1 MFEGRNSTVQNS
13 CKYLPCRYVGRF
25 LLARSWQ
32 LTCSLITTQCVHSVE
47 EKYCADKVTLLALT
61 ITATLL
67 IAPAAWADT
76 ISENVFLGST
86 QIGTLTIVQGG
97 SGSCMSFSSTSVC
110 VDIETTGGTTVR
122 LGGPVVGFSGDVN
135 ENGLATDVSNVSFGS
150 LSLGACGGVGKQ
162 TVCLDA
168 KGSLT
173 TNSLIFVLT
182 NADTT
187 TGITV
192 GNVHVASDLCSTGS
206 TCFATTTPT
215 TMLFL
220 SPARWR

>member
-1 MFEGRNSTVQNS
+1 VKN
-13 CKYLPCRYVGRF
+13 
-25 LLARSWQ
+25 
-32 LTCSLITTQCVHSVE
+32 
-47 EKYCADKVTLLALT
+47 KVTLLALT

-76 ISENVFLGST
+76 ISENLFLGST

-168 KGSLT
+168 NGSLT

-192 GNVHVASDLCSTGS
+192 GNVHVASELCGGGG

-215 TMLFL
+215 TNVVPEPSTLALMGSGLFGLATLVRRRLL
-220 SPARWR
+220 SQ